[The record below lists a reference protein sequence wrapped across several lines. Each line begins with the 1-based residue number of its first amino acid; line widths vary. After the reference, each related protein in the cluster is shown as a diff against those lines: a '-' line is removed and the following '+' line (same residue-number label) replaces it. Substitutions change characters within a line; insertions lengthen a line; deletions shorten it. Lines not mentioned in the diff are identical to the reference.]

1 MTFKSIEIK
10 NFNFTNFGNFN
21 FLPMNFN
28 FPIFSQMS
36 LFTFQP
42 KMPDFMGMFQ
52 WNMPINNA
60 LPFLPTFNNTNIK
73 LPEIDLLHY
82 SPTSYTPKT
91 VTPAYTFDS
100 NNFFNLSKTTQPYK
114 ASEISSVQ
122 NTTLKEVAEIYNQE
136 KGIKLAK
143 EAIAGLSSARKG
155 YCAQAVKTAIS
166 DAGLGAYESGDAYEV
181 PNILR
186 RNNNFKEVKVK
197 GSDLAKLPAGCVIA
211 YAKGA
216 AGYSSKYGHVEIK
229 GEGNQA
235 ISFFVNNNIK
245 PSDDVSVFVPV

>member
-1 MTFKSIEIK
+1 MKDFVYNKIPTVYFGEGVLKKNLPKELEKVGTNVMLAYGGGSVKRTGLYDEIMSILKQAQK
-10 NFNFTNFGNFN
+10 NVTE
-21 FLPMNFN
+21 
-28 FPIFSQMS
+28 FSGIMS
-36 LFTFQP
+36 
-42 KMPDFMGMFQ
+42 
-52 WNMPINNA
+52 N
-60 LPFLPTFNNTNIK
+60 PT
-73 LPEIDLLHY
+73 Y
-82 SPTSYTPKT
+82 SK
-91 VTPAYTFDS
+91 
-100 NNFFNLSKTTQPYK
+100 
-114 ASEISSVQ
+114 VQ
-122 NTTLKEVAEIYNQE
+122 E
-136 KGIKLAK
+136 GIKLAK
-143 EAIAGLSSARKG
+143 EAVAGLSSARKG
-155 YCAQAVKTAIS
+155 YCAQAVKNAIS